1 MAPTPQ
7 SDYDLDIADL
17 VLSSLELDS
26 RASQQESSPIN
37 LPLLS
42 PALKFVERE
51 ALIYP
56 DTNNALGPISLFKRD
71 PAATPTSTNSPTP
84 QTSVNTAT
92 ITALRSQTATPRV
105 KPSAGAIAPDEFNN
119 KGIQALFALI
129 GVGFV
134 LVAIWFFFWAKNG
147 GFQWRK
153 GDWDEYK
160 STVMRRKGPNGTTLS
175 NATKSTR
182 LGGGSIVGQGYSDH
196 DGSTVSGRDDNL
208 TVTDLSSEAP
218 VLKEKQR
225 NKKSKKP
232 KSKNSTNNPFSP
244 ENIRNT
250 NYMNEKG
257 MSADETNKER
267 KLRDVQEARWEG
279 GRDDDVRAYRHER
292 VARVG
297 GINRDSDAQHYGTDY
312 SGSAHTSDVS
322 RNSRQRHDHS
332 QQQPDRNRHSG
343 HKSPRH
349 SSPEKHHSSTQQRQK
364 HQYTNPYAPSP
375 SPNTSSRPA
384 RYHSPSKAAA
394 ARDSSYMP
402 GSFAG
407 GQDLSDVQSQY
418 TKSYHHPI
426 AGLSGG
432 RGSGGNGGF
441 RRGRDDLDD

>member
-26 RASQQESSPIN
+26 RASQPESASIN
-37 LPLLS
+37 SFL
-42 PALKFVERE
+42 PALTFVERE
-51 ALIYP
+51 ALAHP
-56 DTNNALGPISLFKRD
+56 DINPALRPISLFKRES
-71 PAATPTSTNSPTP
+71 AATATTSNSPTP
-84 QTSVNTAT
+84 PTSVGTAS

-105 KPSAGAIAPDEFNN
+105 KPSAGSIAPDEFNN

-147 GFQWRK
+147 GFQWRR
-153 GDWDEYK
+153 GDWEEYK

-196 DGSTVSGRDDNL
+196 DGSTVSGRGDNL
-208 TVTDLSSEAP
+208 TVTDLSSDAP
-218 VLKEKQR
+218 ILKEKQR
-225 NKKSKKP
+225 NKKSKP
-232 KSKNSTNNPFSP
+232 KRNKNSTNNPFSP

-250 NYMNEKG
+250 NYMNEKSVG
-257 MSADETNKER
+257 ADETSKER
-267 KLRDVQEARWEG
+267 KLRDVQEAHWEG
-279 GRDDDVRAYRHER
+279 GHDDDVRAYRHER

-312 SGSAHTSDVS
+312 SGSAPTSDVS
-322 RNSRQRHDHS
+322 RNDHQRQERS
-332 QQQPDRNRHSG
+332 QQQPERNRRSAHN
-343 HKSPRH
+343 SPRH
-349 SSPEKHHSSTQQRQK
+349 ASPDKHHGSTQQRQK
-364 HQYTNPYAPSP
+364 HHYTNPYAPSP
-375 SPNTSSRPA
+375 SPNTGSRPA
-384 RYHSPSKAAA
+384 RYHSPSKAAGP
-394 ARDSSYMP
+394 RESYMP
-402 GSFAG
+402 GSFTG
-407 GQDLSDVQSQY
+407 GQDLSDVQSQH

-426 AGLSGG
+426 PGLSGG

-441 RRGRDDLDD
+441 RRGRDDLDDY